1 MLDSS
6 DSKNYFDQ
14 TIKLLKDGKLDEA
27 ESQCHEVLAQNG
39 SDANFLG
46 LLGAILLKKDKA
58 REAIPHLHNAVRIV
72 PGFAQA
78 YEDLG
83 SAYFYIGQSD
93 LAIEHLEKALE
104 INPRLQTAG
113 SKLSYIFK
121 SAGKHEQATALQKK
135 LFAFSPAKR
144 RLVEALE
151 HLHKKEFRDAEK
163 LAKEVINDEPDNVD
177 ALRLLSII
185 ASKAGCYQDAEK
197 LLRRVVE
204 LKPRHIDAWH
214 ELSGALKEQDKYSE
228 AIDVLKQ
235 AIEIDANNHQSYYLL
250 GSSLALAAKPFEAIE
265 PYKKALQLKP
275 VFAPAMLGL
284 GHVLKTVGQSEDGVQ
299 AYRDA
304 IKLRPAFAEAY
315 WSLANLKTYR
325 FTDEDIGEMK
335 TQLARIEEN
344 NEDRAHFCFSL
355 AKAYEDRSD
364 FDRSFEYYKEAN
376 RINRMLIAYDPVQTE
391 IIHDQLIEV
400 FNEDFLQAKAGL
412 GNPDPAP
419 IFILGLPRSG
429 STLIE
434 QILASHSMVDGT
446 SELQDLGQL
455 ATSLNKRSGGLKY
468 PEIVRILEDDDFF
481 QLGQSYINSTM
492 RHRQGAPFF
501 TDKMPNNFPT
511 IGFLSLILPNAKIIN
526 TRKNPID
533 NCLGCFKQHFA
544 KGQAFT
550 YDLNELGEFYLDYVR
565 LMDHWHEVLP
575 GKILNVVYED
585 FVSDQE
591 AQTRRLL
598 DFCGLPFEDSCLK
611 FHETDRA
618 IRTAS
623 SEQVRQPIHSK
634 SINYWKNYEAHLQD
648 LIKVLQ
654 PVLNK

>member
-6 DSKNYFDQ
+6 ESKTYFDK
-14 TIKLLKDGKLDEA
+14 TINLLKEGKLDEA
-27 ESQCHEVLAQNG
+27 EKQCQEVLLQNS

-83 SAYFYIGQSD
+83 SAYFYIGQTEQ
-93 LAIEHLEKALE
+93 AIEHLEKALE
-104 INPRLQTAG
+104 INPRLESAG
-113 SKLSYIFK
+113 SKLNYIFK
-121 SAGKHEQATALQKK
+121 VSDKHEEASALQKK
-135 LFAFSPAKR
+135 LFAFTPAKR

-151 HLHKKEFRDAEK
+151 HLHKNEFRQVEK
-163 LAKEVINDEPDNVD
+163 LAKEVIQDEPNNVD
-177 ALRLLSII
+177 ALRLLSIV
-185 ASKAGCYQDAEK
+185 ASKAACHQDAEK

-214 ELSGALKEQDKYSE
+214 ELSGALKEQDKYDE
-228 AIDVLKQ
+228 TIEVLQ
-235 AIEIDANNHQSYYLL
+235 QTIEIDNNNHQSYYLL
-250 GSSLALAAKPFEAIE
+250 GSSLALAARPFDAIE

-275 VFAPAMLGL
+275 AFSPALLGL
-284 GHVLKTVGQSEDGVQ
+284 GHVLKTVGQFEEGVE
-299 AYRDA
+299 AYKNA
-304 IKLRPAFAEAY
+304 IKLRPGFAEAW

-325 FTDEDIGEMK
+325 FTDEDIEQMK
-335 TQLARIEEN
+335 TQLATIEEDK
-344 NEDRAHFCFSL
+344 EEKAHFCFSL
-355 AKAYEDRSD
+355 AKAYEDRKD
-364 FDRSFEYYKEAN
+364 FDTSFDYYEEAN

-391 IIHDQLIEV
+391 IIHDHLIEV
-400 FNEDFLQAKAGL
+400 FNKDFIQKKANL

-434 QILASHSMVDGT
+434 QILASHSLVDGT

-468 PEIVRILEDDDFF
+468 PEIVRILEDDDFH
-481 QLGQSYINSTM
+481 QLGKSYIERTM
-492 RHRQGAPFF
+492 RHRKGAPYF

-511 IGFLSLILPNAKIIN
+511 IGLLALILPNAKIIN

-533 NCLGCFKQHFA
+533 NCLGCYKQHFA

-575 GKILNVVYED
+575 GKILDVVYED
-585 FVSDQE
+585 FVADQE
-591 AQTRRLL
+591 NQTKSLL
-598 DFCGLPFEDSCLK
+598 EFCGLPWEEACLK
-611 FHETDRA
+611 FYETDRA

-623 SEQVRQPIHSK
+623 SEQVRQPIHNK
-634 SINYWKNYEAHLQD
+634 SVNYWKNYEGHLQD
-648 LIKVLQ
+648 LIDVLQ